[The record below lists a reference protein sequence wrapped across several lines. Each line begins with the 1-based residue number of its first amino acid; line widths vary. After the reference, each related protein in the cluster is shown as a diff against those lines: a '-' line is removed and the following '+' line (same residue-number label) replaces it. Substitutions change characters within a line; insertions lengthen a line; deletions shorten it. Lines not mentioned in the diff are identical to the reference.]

1 MCINSSKIKKKTTT
15 TNHFRRFLVR
25 ISVKEP
31 IEVDDDVFVK
41 YLIVFKKWLALE
53 EICEDK
59 EDVRYAFTTQAK
71 PKKTLW

>member
-1 MCINSSKIKKKTTT
+1 M
-15 TNHFRRFLVR
+15 R